1 MKEAIGQFVN
11 KLNEEGIL
19 SEDQI
24 KGFEELGSEIQKQI
38 EEKAEA
44 EKEKAIVEAKEDL
57 KIKLAE
63 SEAHHEDEI
72 KKIEETFDSVVE
84 KLNTISESK
93 IKLALYN
100 YKLNEKLSFNEE
112 KVVEG
117 IDKYLSTVVEDHLPE
132 QPVVDYAKLDKLEK
146 TFESMRD
153 TLLITND
160 DVQTKVD
167 SILEDVQEELSQ
179 KSDLL
184 NDAIKR
190 NIEYKTKLDK
200 IDAEN
205 TLSEKVSDLPEF
217 ERTKLEKV
225 FSEST
230 SEEINEAFEKELEKI
245 QTEDFE
251 AEEVDNSKASLISSE
266 VDNSAPV
273 IQEKVEEAQ
282 SELDMYAQLA
292 ERFLPKR

>member
-1 MKEAIGQFVN
+1 MKEAIEQFVN
-11 KLNEEGIL
+11 KLKEEGIL

-100 YKLNEKLSFNEE
+100 YKLNEKLSFDEE

-167 SILEDVQEELSQ
+167 NILEDVQEELSQ

-251 AEEVDNSKASLISSE
+251 AEEVDNS
-266 VDNSAPV
+266 APV

>member
-1 MKEAIGQFVN
+1 MKEAIEQFVN

-63 SEAHHEDEI
+63 SEAHHEDEL
-72 KKIEETFDSVVE
+72 KKIEETFDSVI
-84 KLNTISESK
+84 KKMNAINESK
-93 IKLALYN
+93 IKLALCN
-100 YKLNEKLSFNEE
+100 YKLNEKLSFDEQ

-117 IDKYLSTVVEDHLPE
+117 IDKYLTTVVEDHLPE

-146 TFESMRD
+146 TFETMRES
-153 TLLITND
+153 LLITND
-160 DVQTKVD
+160 DVQSKVD

-190 NIEYKTKLDK
+190 NIEYKAKLDK

-205 TLSEKVSDLPEF
+205 TLSEKVSDLPDY
-217 ERTKLEKV
+217 ERKKLEKV

-230 SEEINEAFEKELEKI
+230 SDEINEAFESELEKI
-245 QTEDFE
+245 QNEE
-251 AEEVDNSKASLISSE
+251 YLAEE

-273 IQEKVEEAQ
+273 IQEKVEEAK

-292 ERFLPKR
+292 ERFLPKK

>member
-1 MKEAIGQFVN
+1 MKEAIEQFVN

-63 SEAHHEDEI
+63 SEAHHDAEI

-167 SILEDVQEELSQ
+167 NILEDVQEELSQ

-251 AEEVDNSKASLISSE
+251 TEE